1 MALVRAVMAASTFD
15 SSMLSVSSRTS
26 TNTGTPPRSTKALA
40 LETKVNEGMMI
51 SSPGPV
57 PARIAAISRAPVHEC
72 VSSALRE
79 PMVRSSQA
87 WQRLVNGPSP
97 ERCMFSCA
105 CRMYS
110 SSRPVRNGLLN
121 GTWVIGASGTAANG
135 NPCQDQAHGHDAGCR
150 DRLAEEIDS
159 AHHDGHHGQ
168 PDVQRKGER
177 QRRSEERRVGK
188 ECRTWWSPNH

>member
-1 MALVRAVMAASTFD
+1 MALVRAVMAASIFD

-40 LETKVNEGMMI
+40 VETNVNEGMMI
-51 SSPGPV
+51 SSPGSI
-57 PARIAAISRAPVHEC
+57 PARIAAISSAPVHEC
-72 VSSALRE
+72 VSSALAQ

-110 SSRPVRNGLLN
+110 SSRPVRKGLLN
-121 GTWVIGASGTAANG
+121 GIHMLVDLLVDNVQRPVLHLLEEFAAIESS
-135 NPCQDQAHGHDAGCR
+135 DAG
-150 DRLAEEIDS
+150 
-159 AHHDGHHGQ
+159 AHNDEATEHEATHG
-168 PDVQRKGER
+168 
-177 QRRSEERRVGK
+177 
-188 ECRTWWSPNH
+188 